1 MRDKIKKNCFFYARY
16 RNFQKCPYMHRK
28 DTKSLHNINNQ
39 HLKQRA
45 IGKTYLWLLF
55 FYR

>member
-1 MRDKIKKNCFFYARY
+1 
-16 RNFQKCPYMHRK
+16 MHRK

-55 FYR
+55 LWVEEYIAYKYWNLKIILNQ